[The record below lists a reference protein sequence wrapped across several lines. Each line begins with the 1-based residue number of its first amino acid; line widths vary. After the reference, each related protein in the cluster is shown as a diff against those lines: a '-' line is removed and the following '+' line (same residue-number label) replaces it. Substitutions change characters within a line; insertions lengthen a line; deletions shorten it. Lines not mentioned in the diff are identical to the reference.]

1 MAIIAALN
9 HVTHYRYDRPVTLG
23 PQIIRLRP
31 APHCR
36 AAINSYSLK
45 VTPAEHFVNW
55 QQDPS
60 GNWLARFVFPE
71 PVHEFRIEVDLVTEL
86 SIINPF
92 DFFVETDAEIFP
104 FAYPEELRA
113 ELAPYLV
120 TEPPGPL
127 LEAYLATI
135 PREPTNTVNFIVDL
149 NARLAQGIA
158 YGIRMEPGV
167 QAPEHT
173 LAIKSGSCRDTS
185 WLLVQIMR
193 HLGFAARFVSGYL
206 IQMKADI
213 DPLEGPRGTDKD
225 FTDLHAWAEV
235 YIPGAGWIGLDPTSG
250 LLTGEGHLPLAAT
263 PHYRSAAPVS
273 GIASFAETTFDFSMS
288 VARVHE
294 VPRITLPFSDESW
307 QRLDR
312 LGEQVEADLK
322 AQDVRLTMGGEPT
335 FVSIDDQTGEEWN
348 IAAVGPTK
356 RQRADVMI
364 RRLRER
370 FAPGGMLHYGQGKW
384 YPGESLP
391 RWAFALYWRDD
402 GEPIWRDA
410 ALIAREPGAATG
422 GDRELEA
429 AASIRDVEALAAG
442 LSDKLGLGADYVLP
456 AYEDTG
462 HWLLKEAQLPD
473 NVDPL
478 DPRLADPEERARMAQ
493 VFQLGL
499 GKPRG
504 YVIPVQRWQSQAGD
518 RRWRSEKW
526 SLRRG
531 KLFLVPGDS
540 PVGYRLPLGSLPVVP
555 KDEFPHIHPQDPME
569 PRGPLPPFSAQNASP
584 HPEEP
589 RSGVSKDASASTGSA
604 PSGTS
609 FDTRAAPAPQDE
621 GFGGETVAKPPS
633 HPTQMSRAGETPAG
647 TAQDRTEQEIGGEHV
662 RTAISLEVRDNILCV
677 FLPPVEKLED
687 YLELIASVESVA
699 RDLNLP
705 VHIEGYSPPHDPR
718 LNVIKV
724 TPDPGVIEV
733 NIHPAK
739 NWREAVAITQGVYE
753 EARQSRLCAEKFM
766 VDGRHTGTGGG
777 NHVVLGGVTPPDSPF
792 LRRPDLL
799 KSIILYWNRHPSLS
813 FLFSGLFIG
822 PTSQAPRIDE
832 ARFDQLYELE
842 IALAQVPG
850 PGAPRIPLWLV
861 DRLFRNLL
869 VDVSG
874 NTHRTEICIDK
885 LYSPD
890 GPTGRL
896 GLIEFRSFEMPP
908 DSRMSLAQQ
917 LLIRALVSWFWREPQ
932 AGNLVRWGTTL
943 HDRFMLPEMVWQD
956 FKDVL
961 ADLGRAG
968 YAFDPVWFE
977 AQAEFRF
984 PFFGKVEHG
993 GVEIE
998 IRQALEPWHVMGEE
1012 GAIGGTVRYVDSS
1025 VERLQVKAKGLVP
1038 GRHLIT
1044 CNGRRLPMTAAGTSG
1059 ESIAGLRFK
1068 AWQPASG
1075 LHPTIPVHA
1084 PLTFDIVDTWVGRSL
1099 GGCVYHV
1106 AHPGGRNYETPPVN
1120 SYEAEARRLARFEAI
1135 GHSPGAL
1142 AIPPE
1147 ERSAEFPLTLDLR
1160 RPPGV

>member
-9 HVTHYRYDRPVTLG
+9 HLTHYRYDRPVTLG

-36 AAINSYSLK
+36 AAIKSYSLK
-45 VTPAEHFVNW
+45 VSPAQHFVNW

-60 GNWLARFVFPE
+60 GNWLARYVFPE
-71 PVHEFRIEVDLVTEL
+71 PVTELRIEVDLVTEL
-86 SIINPF
+86 TVINPF
-92 DFFVETDAEIFP
+92 DFFVESDAETFP
-104 FAYPEELRA
+104 FAYPDELQA

-120 TEPPGPL
+120 TEPAGPL
-127 LEAYLATI
+127 LTDFVARI
-135 PREPTNTVNFIVDL
+135 SREPVNTVNFVVEL
-149 NARLAQGIA
+149 NARLQRMIA

-167 QAPEHT
+167 QEPDLT
-173 LAIKSGSCRDTS
+173 LQLGSGSCRDTS
-185 WLLVQIMR
+185 WLLVQVLR
-193 HLGFAARFVSGYL
+193 RLGLAARFVSGYL

-273 GIASFAETTFDFSMS
+273 GVASYAETSFDFSMN
-288 VARVHE
+288 VERVHE

-307 QRLDR
+307 RRLDA
-312 LGEQVEADLK
+312 LGEAVDADL
-322 AQDVRLTMGGEPT
+322 AAGDVRLTMGGEPT
-335 FVSIDDQTGEEWN
+335 FVAVDDQAGAEWN
-348 IAAVGPTK
+348 IDAVGPTK
-356 RQRADVMI
+356 RRRADALI
-364 RRLRER
+364 RRLRNR

-391 RWAFALYWRDD
+391 RWAFALYWRQD
-402 GEPIWRDA
+402 GEPIWRNA
-410 ALIAREPGAATG
+410 ALIAREPGASTG
-422 GDRELEA
+422 GDREHEIA
-429 AASIRDVEALAAG
+429 SSIRDAETLAAG
-442 LSDKLGLGADYVLP
+442 LAEKLGIGADHVVP

-462 HWLLKEAQLPD
+462 HWLLKEAQLPE

-478 DPRLADPEERARMAQ
+478 DPRLADPEERARMAR
-493 VFQLGL
+493 VFTLGL
-499 GKPRG
+499 GNPRG

-526 SLRRG
+526 KLRRG
-531 KLFLVPGDS
+531 QLFLVPGDS
-540 PVGYRLPLGSLPVVP
+540 PVGYRLPLGSLPAVTEAEYP
-555 KDEFPHIHPQDPME
+555 QIHPQDPME
-569 PRGPLPPFSAQNASP
+569 ERAPLPASTSAVDPAIA
-584 HPEEP
+584 EEP
-589 RSGVSKDASASTGSA
+589 
-604 PSGTS
+604 
-609 FDTRAAPAPQDE
+609 PAPGYGPAQ
-621 GFGGETVAKPPS
+621 F
-633 HPTQMSRAGETPAG
+633 SRPGDGQASSN
-647 TAQDRTEQEIGGEHV
+647 AQDRVEQEIGREHV
-662 RTAISLEVRDNILCV
+662 RTALSLEIRDNVLCV
-677 FLPPVEKLED
+677 FLPPVERLED
-687 YLELIASVESVA
+687 YLDLIASIESVA
-699 RDLNLP
+699 EATGLP
-705 VHIEGYSPPHDPR
+705 VHIEGYAPPADPR
-718 LNVIKV
+718 LNVVKV

-739 NWREAVAITQGVYE
+739 TWREAVEITRGVYD
-753 EARQSRLCAEKFM
+753 EARESKLCAEKFM

-799 KSIILYWNRHPSLS
+799 KSIILYWQRHPSLS
-813 FLFSGLFIG
+813 YLFSGLFIG

-832 ARFDQLYELE
+832 ARHDQLYELE
-842 IALAQVPG
+842 IALGMVPK
-850 PGAPRIPLWLV
+850 PGEPRIPLWLV

-896 GLIEFRSFEMPP
+896 GLVEFRSFEMPP
-908 DSRMSLAQQ
+908 DARMSLAQQ
-917 LLIRALVSWFWREPQ
+917 LLIRALIAWFWREPQ
-932 AGNLVRWGTTL
+932 EGKLVRWGTSL
-943 HDRFMLPEMVWQD
+943 HDRFMLPDMVWRD
-956 FKDVL
+956 FREVL

-968 YAFDPVWFE
+968 YRFDPVWFE

-984 PFFGKVEHG
+984 PFYGKVEHG
-993 GVEIE
+993 GVALEL
-998 IRQALEPWHVMGEE
+998 RQALEPWHVMGEQ
-1012 GAIGGTVRYVDSS
+1012 GAAGGTVRYVDSS
-1025 VERLQVKAKGLVP
+1025 VERLQVKASGLVS
-1038 GRHLIT
+1038 GRHLVT
-1044 CNGRRLPMTAAGTSG
+1044 CNGRRLPMTQ
-1059 ESIAGLRFK
+1059 IAGSAEVIAGVRFK

-1084 PLTFDIVDTWVGRSL
+1084 PLTFDIVDAWAGRSL

-1142 AIPPE
+1142 VIPVE
-1147 ERSAEFPLTLDLR
+1147 ERSPEFPMTLDLR
-1160 RPPGV
+1160 RPAGL

>member
-1 MAIIAALN
+1 MAASPARGKNQGPPLLAIIAAL
-9 HVTHYRYDRPVTLG
+9 HHLTHYRYDRPVTLG

-36 AAINSYSLK
+36 SAVKSYSLK
-45 VTPAEHFVNW
+45 VSPAEHFVNW
-55 QQDPS
+55 QQDPN
-60 GNWLARFVFPE
+60 GNWLARYVFPE
-71 PVHEFRIEVDLVTEL
+71 PVTEFRIEVDLVTEL

-92 DFFVETDAEIFP
+92 DFFVASEAEEFP
-104 FAYPEELRA
+104 FAYPEELRD

-120 TEPPGPL
+120 KEEAGPL
-127 LEAYLATI
+127 LAEFLASV
-135 PREPTNTVNFIVDL
+135 PRDKTNTVNFVVDL
-149 NARLAQGIA
+149 NARLQQMIA

-167 QAPEHT
+167 QEPEQT
-173 LAIKSGSCRDTS
+173 LQLGSGSCRDTS
-185 WLLVQIMR
+185 WLLVQILR
-193 HLGFAARFVSGYL
+193 HLGLAARFVSGYL

-273 GIASFAETTFDFSMS
+273 GLASYAETQFTFDMS
-288 VARVHE
+288 VTRVHE
-294 VPRITLPFSDESW
+294 VPRITLPFSDASW
-307 QRLDR
+307 TELDA
-312 LGEQVEADLK
+312 LGEQVEADLQ

-348 IAAVGPTK
+348 TAAVGPTK
-356 RQRADVMI
+356 RERADVLI

-391 RWAFALYWRDD
+391 RWAFALYWRED
-402 GEPIWRDA
+402 GQPIWRNA
-410 ALIAREPGAATG
+410 ALIAREPGAKADEEALGHHATTT
-422 GDRELEA
+422 A
-429 AASIRDVEALAAG
+429 AAEALAAG
-442 LSDKLGLGADYVLP
+442 LSERLGVGADYVLP

-462 HWLLKEAQLPD
+462 HWLVKEGQLPE

-478 DPRLADPEERARMAQ
+478 DPKLSDPEERARMVR
-493 VFQLGL
+493 VFERGL
-499 GKPRG
+499 GKPSG
-504 YVIPVQRWQSQAGD
+504 YVIPVQRWQAAAED

-526 SLRRG
+526 KLRRG

-540 PVGYRLPLGSLPVVP
+540 PVGFRLPLGSLPHVP
-555 KDEFPHIHPQDPME
+555 AKAYPHVHPQDPME
-569 PRGPLPPFSAQNASP
+569 PRGPLSPAPAGVPGAPLAADPPPTFDGPIQPTRPA
-584 HPEEP
+584 
-589 RSGVSKDASASTGSA
+589 GSA
-604 PSGTS
+604 E
-609 FDTRAAPAPQDE
+609 PQ
-621 GFGGETVAKPPS
+621 VP
-633 HPTQMSRAGETPAG
+633 R
-647 TAQDRTEQEIGGEHV
+647 QDIVEQELGAESV
-662 RTAISLEVRDNILCV
+662 RTALSIEGRDGVLCV
-677 FLPPVEKLED
+677 FLPPVERLED
-687 YLELIASVESVA
+687 YLDLIASIEA
-699 RDLNLP
+699 AAEAADQP
-705 VHIEGYSPPHDPR
+705 VHIEGYAPPHDPR

-739 NWREAVAITQGVYE
+739 TWAEAVAITRGVYE

-777 NHVVLGGVTPPDSPF
+777 NHVVLGGVTPADSPF

-799 KSIILYWNRHPSLS
+799 KSIVLYWQRHPSLS
-813 FLFSGLFIG
+813 YLFSGLFIG

-832 ARFDQLYELE
+832 ARHDQLYELE
-842 IALAQVPG
+842 IALAQTPG
-850 PGAPRIPLWLV
+850 PNDPAIPLWLV
-861 DRLFRNLL
+861 DRLYRNLL
-869 VDVSG
+869 IDVSG

-908 DSRMSLAQQ
+908 DARMSLAQQ
-917 LLIRALVSWFWREPQ
+917 LLIRALIAWFWREPQ
-932 AGNLVRWGTTL
+932 AGKLVRWGTSL
-943 HDRFMLPEMVWQD
+943 HDRFMLPEVVWQD
-956 FKDVL
+956 FRDVL
-961 ADLGRAG
+961 ADLERAG
-968 YAFDPVWFE
+968 YRFDPAWFS
-977 AQAEFRF
+977 AQHEFRF
-984 PFFGKVEHG
+984 PFFGRVNQG
-993 GVEIE
+993 GVELE
-998 IRQALEPWHVMGEE
+998 LRQALEPWHVMGEE

-1025 VERLQVKAKGLVP
+1025 VERLQVKATGLTP
-1038 GRHLIT
+1038 GRHVIT
-1044 CNGRRLPMTAAGTSG
+1044 CNGRALPMTEIAAGT
-1059 ESIAGLRFK
+1059 SIAGLRFK

-1084 PLTFDIVDTWVGRSL
+1084 PLTFDIVDTWAGRSL

-1135 GHSPGAL
+1135 GHSPGSL
-1142 AIPPE
+1142 AIPAE
-1147 ERSAEFPLTLDLR
+1147 ERSPEFPMTLDLR
-1160 RPPGV
+1160 RPPGI